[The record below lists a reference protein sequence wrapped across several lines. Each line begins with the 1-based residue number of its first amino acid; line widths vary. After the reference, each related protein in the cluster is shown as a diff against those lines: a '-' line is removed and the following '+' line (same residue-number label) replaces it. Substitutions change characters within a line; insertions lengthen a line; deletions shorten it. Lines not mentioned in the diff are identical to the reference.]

1 MPKEQGEYKLRAYG
15 MDYACEGVRL
25 LCQCLNTANRLAS
38 TVEDTGIEVYG
49 EPAEQREA
57 PKEELKQFCAP
68 WHYVFWGIDDAEAK
82 AKEIAEHLEA
92 AQRAAD
98 ELNAITLSV
107 HRAFA
112 DGERTS
118 DANKKTT
125 SMGVLTDEKEIRNAL
140 LCGEG
145 VRINVKIDV
154 ESTASKTTE

>member
-38 TVEDTGIEVYG
+38 TVEDTEIEVYG

-57 PKEELKQFCAP
+57 PKEELKQLCAP
-68 WHYVFWGIDDAEAK
+68 WHYVFLGIDDAEAK

-112 DGERTS
+112 DSERTS
-118 DANKKTT
+118 DANKKTV

-154 ESTASKTTE
+154 ESAVSKTTK

>member
-1 MPKEQGEYKLRAYG
+1 MSKEQGEYKLRVYG
-15 MDYACEGVRL
+15 MDYTREGIRL
-25 LCQCLNTANRLAS
+25 LCRWLNNTNRLAS
-38 TVEDTGIEVYG
+38 AVEGTKIEVYG
-49 EPAEQREA
+49 EPAEQRDA
-57 PKEELKQFCAP
+57 PKEELKLFCKP
-68 WHYVFWGIDDAEAK
+68 WHYVFLGFDEAEAK

-118 DANKKTT
+118 DANKKTA

>member
-38 TVEDTGIEVYG
+38 AVEGTEIEVYG
-49 EPAEQREA
+49 EPAEKNDA
-57 PKEELKQFCAP
+57 PKEELKRICAP
-68 WHYVFWGIDDAEAK
+68 WHYVFSGIDDAEAK

-98 ELNAITLSV
+98 ELNAITLSGY
-107 HRAFA
+107 RAFA
-112 DGERTS
+112 DGERMP
-118 DANKKTT
+118 DANKKTA

-154 ESTASKTTE
+154 ESAVSKTTK